1 MNEIAPLFQMVL
13 VIAAV
18 ASPVILFARLM
29 SGGEQGSLASLFAA
43 PDPNAWPRGV
53 QEEDP
58 RPWGLGATAA
68 SAI

>member
-1 MNEIAPLFQMVL
+1 MPDIAPLFQIVL

-18 ASPVILFARLM
+18 ASPAILLSRLVS
-29 SGGEQGSLASLFAA
+29 SGERGSLATLFST

-58 RPWGLGATAA
+58 KPWIFGATVP

>member
-1 MNEIAPLFQMVL
+1 MQDIAPLFQMII

-18 ASPVILFARLM
+18 ASPAILLARLVG
-29 SGGEQGSLASLFAA
+29 GGEQGSLANLFSA
-43 PDPNAWPRGV
+43 PDPNPWPRGV

-58 RPWGLGATAA
+58 RPWILGATVP